1 MKKYQMVKVM
11 INEYK
16 EKLNVIDDVLI
27 NMPKTNKKNTNEYK
41 EKALEIL
48 RVCNN
53 LKQDLYEE
61 ITKRYNNIM
70 LNIPKKDINEE
81 EMNKKLN
88 TLIEYLNLK
97 NDITS
102 PYEKLNIDKNIYEL
116 NVNLNDN
123 LTKLNQIIIK
133 LLNTFKKS
141 NIKLTSKDL
150 NLNYYSYNYLK
161 QFFTNENYEVDEEKM
176 REVFTNL
183 YWKCPDIIPNIAL
196 NFKYLYR
203 KYEKKFNKYL
213 DKQISKINAKEIKES
228 VDKILIAKS
237 KRLLDEDK
245 IFENFYNEKYDIKDY
260 EESKIE
266 SLYKTFIKNDTD
278 YEKYKNDLI
287 NLYNTLEEYEN
298 LLNYLFLINN
308 VKEIYKEKDKYK
320 QSVKNIVKE
329 INKEEKL
336 LRKYNNKFM
345 TYYNKNETKQDEYN
359 LLINEEIT
367 KLQNL
372 YETLEHDR
380 FCNQILININD
391 SSSIYDVLKVSY
403 YNYNFLIKS
412 IEKEGLENQEELI
425 ENLKYFLLSPFN
437 TIINNIGFLKNEG
450 IEKVIKEHY
459 KLLNIE
465 CDTLDEGNVGT
476 LKKDIEKIIVYNSIK
491 KSTLNIDNIK
501 FIIDVKKNGLE
512 RKNIK

>member
-161 QFFTNENYEVDEEKM
+161 QFFTNENY
-176 REVFTNL
+176 
-183 YWKCPDIIPNIAL
+183 
-196 NFKYLYR
+196 
-203 KYEKKFNKYL
+203 
-213 DKQISKINAKEIKES
+213 
-228 VDKILIAKS
+228 
-237 KRLLDEDK
+237 
-245 IFENFYNEKYDIKDY
+245 
-260 EESKIE
+260 
-266 SLYKTFIKNDTD
+266 
-278 YEKYKNDLI
+278 
-287 NLYNTLEEYEN
+287 
-298 LLNYLFLINN
+298 NN
-308 VKEIYKEKDKYK
+308 
-320 QSVKNIVKE
+320 
-329 INKEEKL
+329 
-336 LRKYNNKFM
+336 
-345 TYYNKNETKQDEYN
+345 
-359 LLINEEIT
+359 
-367 KLQNL
+367 
-372 YETLEHDR
+372 
-380 FCNQILININD
+380 
-391 SSSIYDVLKVSY
+391 
-403 YNYNFLIKS
+403 
-412 IEKEGLENQEELI
+412 
-425 ENLKYFLLSPFN
+425 
-437 TIINNIGFLKNEG
+437 
-450 IEKVIKEHY
+450 
-459 KLLNIE
+459 
-465 CDTLDEGNVGT
+465 
-476 LKKDIEKIIVYNSIK
+476 
-491 KSTLNIDNIK
+491 
-501 FIIDVKKNGLE
+501 
-512 RKNIK
+512 